1 MKQMAVARAQQ
12 TSPDPIL
19 DPGVKNF
26 LESFSLGR
34 WGIRAGR
41 QARQWLRALRDPVQH
56 RIWMRQWILPLRN
69 LAVWNRPITL
79 SIDGISVR
87 MVPRGETAGDIWAGL
102 RCETHEVSF
111 ILDVVEPGMTFFD
124 VGANAGLFAM
134 VAAKKIGAKNVFA
147 FEPCSA
153 TCDLLRQNLRLNHLQ
168 EVSVTQAAV
177 GESVSEGVLQV
188 NSRGRDAL
196 NTLGQPVHPYSE
208 VVGQEKV
215 RITTIDA
222 FTAEHQIPR
231 VDVMKVDIE
240 GAELMLFR
248 GARELLQR
256 ADAPVILYEGF
267 GFLTRGFGYHPVEI
281 LWLLESCGF
290 TLLLLDGD
298 TGKISALDSGYQY
311 DSMVIAVKPGHPAYQ
326 RLCGAAQ

>member
-1 MKQMAVARAQQ
+1 MAVARAQQ
-12 TSPDPIL
+12 TLPDPIL

-26 LESFSLGR
+26 LESFLLGR

-56 RIWMRQWILPLRN
+56 KIWLRQWILPLRN
-69 LAVWNRPITL
+69 LAVWNRPIPL

-102 RCETHEVSF
+102 RCETHEISF
-111 ILDVVEPGMTFFD
+111 ILNVVEPAMTFFD

-134 VAAKKIGAKNVFA
+134 AAAKKIGAKNIFA

-153 TCDLLRQNLRLNHLQ
+153 TCDLLRQNLRLNHL
-168 EVSVTQAAV
+168 EDVSVTQAAV

-188 NSRGRDAL
+188 NARGRDAL
-196 NTLGQPVHPYSE
+196 NTLGQPVHPSSV

-222 FTAEHQIPR
+222 FMAEHQIPR

-248 GARELLQR
+248 GARELLR
-256 ADAPVILYEGF
+256 REDAPLIIYEGF

-281 LWLLESCGF
+281 LWLLESFGF

-298 TGKISALDSGYQY
+298 TGKISALDASYQY
-311 DSMVIAVKPGHPAYQ
+311 DSMVIAVKPGHSAYQ
-326 RLCGAAQ
+326 RLCGAAL